1 MLCSL
6 KALQW
11 KICLL
16 YSKAW
21 GALNEKRKKVLLVS
35 FGVISLSHT
44 LPLPTHLTSFPLP
57 HPLQP
62 VQLPWCTYLRQQIVY
77 STMST
82 RTHVGPLLF
91 DSRKHSLSFLWTQGL
106 LSQDRVFFCLFKKK
120 TFFILFFPPS
130 VLPTILWDDG
140 KGGERWDLE
149 SVFGYD
155 KK

>member
-106 LSQDRVFFCLFKKK
+106 LSQDWGILCLCSVSLVVF
-120 TFFILFFPPS
+120 
-130 VLPTILWDDG
+130 LPLCFQLSCELM
-140 KGGERWDLE
+140 GGVGREGAWKMFL
-149 SVFGYD
+149 SSIWL
-155 KK
+155 